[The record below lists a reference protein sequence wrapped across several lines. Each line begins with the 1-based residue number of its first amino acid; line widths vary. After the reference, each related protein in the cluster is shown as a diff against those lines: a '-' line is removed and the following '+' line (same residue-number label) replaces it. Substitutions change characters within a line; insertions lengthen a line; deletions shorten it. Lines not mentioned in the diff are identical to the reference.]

1 MLYVPNDGDI
11 DLAATRASQVLGHRI
26 GIDADT
32 VNEQFL
38 ETGSLWIQPSQ
49 THPTAT
55 PVAFFDDAEDDH
67 LVIVKVRLVS

>member
-32 VNEQFL
+32 VNEQF
-38 ETGSLWIQPSQ
+38 
-49 THPTAT
+49 
-55 PVAFFDDAEDDH
+55 
-67 LVIVKVRLVS
+67 